1 MAMTIIPPLQDAEKA
16 IDLGIDGIIV
26 SNHGEYHPGYISFL
40 HLGLNAAQA
49 AVKSMGPSVRST
61 HSIW

>member
-1 MAMTIIPPLQDAEKA
+1 MTIIPPLQDAEKA

-26 SNHGEYHPGYISFL
+26 SNHGEYHPGYTSFL